1 MKTLTTFLVALF
13 TTINSF
19 SQTLIRWDFEVGGST
34 TLQPTQIAD
43 TSLLVNPVA
52 FSDLLPLQG
61 MSVFVI
67 GVSGQQSDVA
77 INVRDWSINEDGG
90 SWLSDWIEFRF
101 FLETG
106 IAKID
111 SISFWYK
118 KNILGPRKLDFR
130 SHKDGYSNPLETVAV
145 QETDISWHKW
155 VIPLDSFF
163 ITGLEQ
169 VTFRVYGTNAFS
181 SNLGTLAIDSVA
193 IFGQVSQLD
202 SLSIKAV
209 LSGPWNGT
217 DMDDDLRVQ
226 GLVPLTDPYGF
237 GKTTT
242 VDVLAVTGSNA
253 IVDWVLISLRS
264 PLDSTQVVYEAPFLL
279 QRDGDV
285 VALDG
290 ISSPLLPGGDYYL
303 SVSHRN
309 HLGVMTATL
318 VQDSVDFT
326 NPATPVTGT
335 ESRVLVGDKALLWSG
350 DASGNGVVKYTG
362 SGNDRDPILV
372 AIGGSVPTNTVSGY
386 FNTDVNMDG
395 VVKYTGSGNDRDYIL
410 LNVGGSVPTN
420 TRISGIP

>member
-1 MKTLTTFLVALF
+1 MKTFLTLF
-13 TTINSF
+13 AFFVLSQAW
-19 SQTLIRWDFEVGGST
+19 SQTLIRWDFENDLGNP
-34 TLQPTQIAD
+34 TLLPTLVSD
-43 TSLLVNPVA
+43 TSLEVNSVA
-52 FSDLLPLQG
+52 YSNLYPLTG
-61 MSVFVI
+61 NFVS
-67 GVSGQQSDVA
+67 GVSGQTL
-77 INVRDWSINEDGG
+77 DWSSSVRGWYPDSSVQVYQNT
-90 SWLSDWIEFRF
+90 WIEFRF
-101 FLETG
+101 YVDTNVTLSV
-106 IAKID
+106 D
-111 SISFWYK
+111 SVSMWCKTEDI
-118 KNILGPRKLDFR
+118 GPKRFDFR
-130 SHKDGYSNPLETVAV
+130 SHKDLYGSQLSAILLGSSDT
-145 QETDISWHKW
+145 SWFRW
-155 VIPLDSFF
+155 SIPLNSFVCN
-163 ITGLEQ
+163 GYEQ
-169 VTFRVYGTNAFS
+169 VTFRIYGDGAPSEYEGFFT
-181 SNLGTLAIDSVA
+181 IDSVA
-193 IFGQVSQLD
+193 IFGQVSQLKQVPV
-202 SLSIKAV
+202 KAF
-209 LSGPWNGT
+209 LSGPWNGI

-290 ISSPLLPGGDYYL
+290 ISSPLLPGGDYYI

-395 VVKYTGSGNDRDYIL
+395 VVKYTGSGNDRDFIL

>member
-19 SQTLIRWDFEVGGST
+19 SQTLIRWDLEDSLGNP
-34 TLQPTQIAD
+34 TLSPTFIGD
-43 TSLLVNPVA
+43 TSLSVNSINYSGIFPFGNGFTSGV
-52 FSDLLPLQG
+52 SNLPLDFSLILRGWPSSFNWDYSDFCQFSFSWNTL
-61 MSVFVI
+61 SVV
-67 GVSGQQSDVA
+67 
-77 INVRDWSINEDGG
+77 
-90 SWLSDWIEFRF
+90 
-101 FLETG
+101 
-106 IAKID
+106 KID
-111 SISFWYK
+111 SISLWWRK
-118 KNILGPRKLDFR
+118 SSSGPKVIHVR
-130 SHKDGYSNPLETVAV
+130 SS
-145 QETDISWHKW
+145 
-155 VIPLDSFF
+155 LDSYSLVIDSVVSLNEIATVWEKWTIDFDSF
-163 ITGLEQ
+163 ESNDQQ
-169 VTFRVYGTNAFS
+169 VTFRLYGNGANS
-181 SNLGTLAIDSVA
+181 SSLGTLALDSVA

-202 SLSIKAV
+202 SLSVKAV

-242 VDVLAVTGSNA
+242 ADVLAVTGSNA

-290 ISSPLLPGGDYYL
+290 ISSPLLPGGDYYI

-386 FNTDVNMDG
+386 LNTDVNMDG